1 MTKPKDYA
9 DPERPRL
16 DDVTQ
21 NQVGGK
27 TNTEHQSSNDN
38 ETTDRDNDRFWLS

>member
-1 MTKPKDYA
+1 MTEPEYHACPK
-9 DPERPRL
+9 RRCL

-27 TNTEHQSSNDN
+27 TNTKHQGSNDGK
-38 ETTDRDNDRFWLS
+38 TTDRDNDRFWLS